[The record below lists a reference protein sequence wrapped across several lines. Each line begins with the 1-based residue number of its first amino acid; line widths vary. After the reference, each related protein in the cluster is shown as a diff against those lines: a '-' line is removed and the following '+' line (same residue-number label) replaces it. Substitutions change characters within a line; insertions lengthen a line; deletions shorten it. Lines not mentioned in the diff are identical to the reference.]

1 MPDDGQTVRVVLADD
16 HPVVRDGLRALLTSL
31 GTVDIVGEAATGR
44 EAVRLAVTLHP
55 DVLVMDLQMPDVGG
69 VEATRQISKAAPGV
83 AVLILT
89 MFEDHDNVDAA
100 MRAGARGYL
109 VKGAS
114 QQQIAQAI
122 STISVGGAVLG
133 PQAAAR
139 VLSRLTNTVVVQPT
153 FPQLTDREREV
164 LDFVAAGLPNP
175 AIAGR
180 MSLSVKTVG
189 NHISSIFAKL
199 PAADRSAAIVM
210 ARDAGL
216 GHST

>member
-1 MPDDGQTVRVVLADD
+1 MLDDGQPMRVVLADD

-55 DVLVMDLQMPDVGG
+55 DVLVMDLQMPDLGG
-69 VEATRQISKAAPGV
+69 VEATRQISRDAPGV
-83 AVLILT
+83 AVLILS
-89 MFEDHDNVDAA
+89 MFEDHDNIDAA
-100 MRAGARGYL
+100 IRAGARGYL
-109 VKGAS
+109 VKGAA

-122 STISVGGAVLG
+122 SAVAAGGAALG
-133 PQAAAR
+133 PQAATR
-139 VLSRLTNTVVVQPT
+139 VLARLTNTVVTQPP

-164 LDFVAAGLPNP
+164 LNLVAAGLPNP
-175 AIAGR
+175 AIAAR
-180 MSLSVKTVG
+180 LSLSGKTVG

-199 PAADRSAAIVM
+199 PAADRPAAIVM

-216 GHST
+216 GRHA